1 MPIENALSVRIA
13 GQRRRPSAA
22 FTLVELLV
30 VIAIIG
36 ILVALLLPAVQA
48 AREAARRTQ
57 CKNQLKQIALASLL
71 HVDTHGF
78 FPSGGWGTRFVAEP
92 TRGYGRDQ
100 PGSWY
105 YSVFSYLEENALRD
119 LGKGETVGSPAWRQA
134 VTQLLKTPVATFN
147 CPSRR
152 NIAIGKHVSSTL
164 ATEFAFVNNLDV
176 AKGDYAGN
184 SGDSK
189 FHATISNTSSIF
201 APVSLA
207 GGDNFD
213 WPNTSSASDPRNPTL
228 ENKSYQNGV
237 IGYASEV
244 KPAQVSDGLTKTY
257 LIGEKFV
264 APKGYDDNTA
274 YGSDVGRFGDN
285 QSMYAGYEWDN
296 QRVAYRPD
304 HSLKDF
310 GNITEADFQPAVDND
325 QDRFQPL
332 SAFGSAHSGGLNMAF
347 CDGSVQTVDYAI
359 DTTTHR
365 EQAIR
370 NDGGDVNAHIISS
383 GGYR

>member
-1 MPIENALSVRIA
+1 MRTNPSTGPSRKA
-13 GQRRRPSAA
+13 G

-36 ILVALLLPAVQA
+36 ILVALLLPAVQS

-57 CKNQLKQIALASLL
+57 CKNQLKQMGIASLL

-92 TRGYGRDQ
+92 TRGYGRNQ

-105 YSVFSYLEENALRD
+105 YSVFAYLEENALRD

-134 VTQLLKTPVATFN
+134 VTQLLATPVSTFN

-152 NIAIGKHVSSTL
+152 AIAIGKHTSATL
-164 ATEFAFVNNLDV
+164 APEFSFVNGLDV

-189 FHATISNTSSIF
+189 FHATLSNTSSI
-201 APVSLA
+201 PSPGSLTQ
-207 GGDNFD
+207 GDTFD
-213 WPNTSSASDPRNPTL
+213 WPNTSSPTDPDRPGRF
-228 ENKSYQNGV
+228 ENAAYQNGV
-237 IGYASEV
+237 ICYASEV
-244 KPAQVSDGLTKTY
+244 KPSQITDGLTKTY

-264 APKGYDDNTA
+264 APIGYDDNTA
-274 YGSDVGRFGDN
+274 YGSAVGRFGDN
-285 QSMYAGYEWDN
+285 QSMYGGYEWDN
-296 QRVAYRPD
+296 QRVAYRPQ
-304 HSLKDF
+304 HSLTDF
-310 GNITEADFQPAVDND
+310 GPNIDEDDFQPAQDNND
-325 QDRFQPL
+325 DRYQPL
-332 SAFGSAHSGGLNMAF
+332 AAFGSAHPGGLNMAF

-359 DTTTHR
+359 DPTTHR

-370 NDGGDVNAHIISS
+370 NDEGDVNGHII
-383 GGYR
+383 GGFR